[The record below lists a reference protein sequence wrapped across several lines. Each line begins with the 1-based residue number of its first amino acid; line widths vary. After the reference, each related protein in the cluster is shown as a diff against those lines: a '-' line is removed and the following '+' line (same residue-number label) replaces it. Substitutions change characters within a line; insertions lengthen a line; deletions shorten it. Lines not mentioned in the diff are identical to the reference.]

1 MGDEVTKKDL
11 WALQKKIDDLAKR
24 VEKAEGGIAVLK
36 DVPTKQDDAIA
47 QTYNARCS
55 ALEKRC
61 TELAAR
67 IAALEKG

>member
-11 WALQKKIDDLAKR
+11 WALQKKIDDVAKR
-24 VEKAEGGIAVLK
+24 VEKSEGAIAVLK

-47 QTYNARCS
+47 EAYNARCS

-61 TELAAR
+61 AELAAR